1 MPNDEILEEQ
11 PTTDGS
17 SDTNTDNVSSIRLP
31 VDYLFAYSKL
41 LLLMVELGESMLN
54 SCKSL
59 CDTKNMHLVECYH
72 MLKAALAAKQL
83 AGTNNNDDDSNNTTN
98 SHYDKIGDTLINYV
112 LNQLDCITE
121 NYQHQNNIVLPTDV
135 NNIVDMFMTM
145 NSGDINVTV
154 ELAEESQA
162 EQIVQC
168 DCKHKSPIPGHVIY
182 GNSIEQY
189 GLTQEQLDSFRYWHV
204 EPGYEFEPG
213 TSDLYINGV
222 RYFQD
227 DDDYT
232 EWLVTDNGNVIGVGV
247 ILLSGEFDVYVETIK
262 NFTDILSAS
271 DEISVEAVRLY
282 EDTNEPRY
290 TNV

>member
-17 SDTNTDNVSSIRLP
+17 SSTDTNNVSSIRLP

-83 AGTNNNDDDSNNTTN
+83 AGTNNNDDNSNNTTN

-121 NYQHQNNIVLPTDV
+121 NYQHQNNIVLPTDI
-135 NNIVDMFMTM
+135 NNIVDMFMTI
-145 NSGDINVTV
+145 NPGDINVTV
-154 ELAEESQA
+154 ELTEESQA

-168 DCKHKSPIPGHVIY
+168 DCKHKSRIPGYVVLPFMNDLHGITV
-182 GNSIEQY
+182 EQAETY
-189 GLTQEQLDSFRYWHV
+189 RYWHV
-204 EPGYEFEPG
+204 DSGYEFEPG
-213 TSDLYINGV
+213 TSELFINGV
-222 RYFQD
+222 RYMSD
-227 DDDYT
+227 ENDYE
-232 EWLVTDNGNVIGVGV
+232 EWLVTDNGNVIGVGI
-247 ILLSGEFDVYVETIK
+247 ILTNGEFDTYVESIRDVTS
-262 NFTDILSAS
+262 NQEEA
-271 DEISVEAVRLY
+271 DEIHVEAVRISN
-282 EDTNEPRY
+282 EDPIM
-290 TNV
+290 V